1 MFDEL
6 SIAGIALHP
15 DSSAICIN
23 EKTVSFSNQVDEPC
37 AVAADTVIIAEGAEL
52 NTGLHGELIAA
63 KIESYMV
70 GDCVGV
76 GVGVGYIVGA
86 VRTAA
91 DVSAKI

>member
-1 MFDEL
+1 MLDEL

-37 AVAADTVIIAEGAEL
+37 AVAADTVIIATGAEL

-70 GDCVGV
+70 GDCA
-76 GVGVGYIVGA
+76 GVGYIVGA
-86 VRTAA
+86 VRNAA